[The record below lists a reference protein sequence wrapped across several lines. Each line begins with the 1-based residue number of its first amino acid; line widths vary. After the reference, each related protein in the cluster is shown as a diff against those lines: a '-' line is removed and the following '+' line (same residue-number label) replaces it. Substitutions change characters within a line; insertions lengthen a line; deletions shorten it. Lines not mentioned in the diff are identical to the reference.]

1 MATLFC
7 RGVFVFKKA
16 FALISRAIHFKIFL
30 ELGGMMKFIHD
41 NFSCDV
47 DVFCK
52 EQEYMF
58 RFYDGFKEQTEKE
71 IINLV
76 IVDPG
81 YGYLFLKI
89 KGDSALLGGYLDE
102 TVFHSDEMIE
112 ATIHFLETYI
122 KEAKNLYIPYH
133 VARVRRTSFLEYN
146 GEY

>member
-1 MATLFC
+1 
-7 RGVFVFKKA
+7 
-16 FALISRAIHFKIFL
+16 
-30 ELGGMMKFIHD
+30 MKFIHD

-52 EQEYMF
+52 GQEYMF
-58 RFYDGFKEQTEKE
+58 RFYEGSMEQTEEE

-89 KGDSALLGGYLDE
+89 KGDAALLGGYLDE
-102 TVFHSDEMIE
+102 IVFHSDEMIE
-112 ATIHFLETYI
+112 AVIHFLETFI
-122 KEAKNLYIPYH
+122 QEAKNLYIPYH

-146 GEY
+146 ASTNVIIIYTNTYTFPKRRSS